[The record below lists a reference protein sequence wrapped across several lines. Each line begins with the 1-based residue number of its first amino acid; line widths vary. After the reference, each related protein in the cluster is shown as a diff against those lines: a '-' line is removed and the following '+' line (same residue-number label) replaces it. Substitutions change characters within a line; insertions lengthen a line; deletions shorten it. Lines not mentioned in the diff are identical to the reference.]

1 MTPADLLNAAREVL
15 ERPALARVGGWPRAV
30 ALLTRQ
36 AIEKA
41 LDEFWEASPATAGMH
56 DCTMKTQLTCLP
68 TYLEPRLAR
77 EVGYVWAALSSACH
91 YHPYDLAPTA
101 AELDG
106 WIKAVATL
114 IANIRQRISMDWD
127 RTALKGLWV
136 KVNKC
141 CVS

>member
-1 MTPADLLNAAREVL
+1 
-15 ERPALARVGGWPRAV
+15 
-30 ALLTRQ
+30 
-36 AIEKA
+36 
-41 LDEFWEASPATAGMH
+41 EASPATAGMH

-114 IANIRQRISMDWD
+114 IAHISGKSPGSPIASVHGDLLARPQRMRTIMMNI
-127 RTALKGLWV
+127 
-136 KVNKC
+136 N
-141 CVS
+141 